1 MKPASYAPLYAG
13 AMYPKLAEI
22 AREHGYALAVHG
34 SLSRDLDMIA
44 VPWTE
49 GAVEPT
55 VLIAAIESRTAALVT
70 GPPSEKPHGR
80 IAYALCAGFGECG
93 WDISFMPLRQEP
105 TT

>member
-1 MKPASYAPLYAG
+1 MKPASYGPLYAG
-13 AMYPKLAEI
+13 AMYPMLAEI

-49 GAVEPT
+49 NAVDPSA
-55 VLIAAIESRTAALVT
+55 LIDAIERCTGAALT
-70 GPPSEKPHGR
+70 GPPQTKPHGR
-80 IAYALCAGFGECG
+80 IAYTLCAGFGVCG
-93 WDISFMPLRQEP
+93 WDFSFMPRQKEP